1 MEEEQKQVQ
10 SNMDSKK
17 KISFISALLIVI
29 GGSIGAGI
37 FFKASAVTE
46 NSQGSMLL
54 AILCWIIAS
63 VAVIAMALALIEIS
77 SVRNDNLSLIGWNKV
92 FNSRFIAKASKNFM
106 VYVYLPLT
114 YLFMQIYVIQSIQD
128 ALGSLVPSGKNTF
141 GAVINGY
148 NIDWIIWSVIG
159 LAMSIYFL
167 TIPTLWSK
175 VGDWHNKVIL
185 GIKFIPIVLV
195 IVLGLAI
202 AFSGNSNAKE
212 LSWGKIT
219 AEKTSF
225 ADSIKQ
231 GKGIAEI
238 YGLGAGLGMFLAVAA
253 IFFAYDGFYV
263 ASGIQSEMKEPKK
276 TPIALF
282 IGLGITT
289 IIYLLIA
296 ISLSINGGDVFG
308 MAENLGKLLKSPKAA
323 NIILGIMNLMIAI
336 GVLGIINGFSMW
348 APRYVEDLL
357 AEGELPFWRKTKG
370 KLNANFPI
378 VGVIYSLVITI
389 PVVIIFTLIGAL
401 AYLPNP
407 KYLPRI
413 EDGKMV
419 WGYGSIGMAKLL
431 NFADLM
437 ANWTAVFTFGFIA
450 AAILGGIINRKK
462 NFVEVKD
469 KKSYFLPMAWISVVT
484 VFLSMAITILVPVV
498 DLFLLAGVD
507 KSALVKELVIS
518 RVMLVVTLFIY
529 AGLSFLPTV
538 FEDIYTKNKYGSV
551 TAYEQYK
558 KEQLAQ

>member
-37 FFKASAVTE
+37 FFKAAAVQE

-114 YLFMQIYVIQSIQD
+114 YLFMPLYVLMSLQD
-128 ALGSLVPSGKNTF
+128 ALASLVPSGKNTF
-141 GAVINGY
+141 GAVVNGT
-148 NIDWIIWSVIG
+148 NIDWIIWSVIC

-202 AFSGNSNAKE
+202 AFSGNSNAKD

-219 AEKTSF
+219 TDKTSF

-308 MAENLGKLLKSPKAA
+308 MAENLEKLFKDKKAA
-323 NIILGIMNLMIAI
+323 NITLGIMNLMIAI

-357 AEGELPFWRKTKG
+357 AEGELPFWRKVKG

-378 VGVIYSLVITI
+378 VGVIYSLAITV

-401 AYLPNP
+401 GYVGKESYLVN
-407 KYLPRI
+407 
-413 EDGKMV
+413 
-419 WGYGSIGMAKLL
+419 YGSIGMAKLY

-469 KKSYFLPMAWISVVT
+469 KKSYFLPMAWISVIT
-484 VFLSMAITILVPVV
+484 VFVSMAITILVPVI
-498 DLFLLAGVD
+498 DLFLLAGAD
-507 KSALVKELVIS
+507 KSVLVKELVVP
-518 RVMLVVTLFIY
+518 RVMLIITLLIF

-538 FEDIYTKNKYGSV
+538 FEDLYAKKKYGSV
-551 TAYEQYK
+551 AAYDQYK